1 VKGDQLYLRHILDC
15 IGFVEEYTKAGK
27 LSFMKSRLIQDAVIR
42 NFEVIGEA
50 AKRISPQLK
59 ARTDDIPWKQITGFR
74 DILIHDYL
82 GVDVERVWNVIGGN
96 LPALK
101 QKVTMLLSEIE
112 RP

>member
-1 VKGDQLYLRHILDC
+1 VKGDRLYLSHILDC
-15 IGFVEEYTKAGK
+15 IGFVEEYTKSGK

-59 ARTDDIPWKQITGFR
+59 ARTADIPWKQITGFR

-82 GVDVERVWNVIGGN
+82 GVDLCRYY
-96 LPALK
+96 LK
-101 QKVTMLLSEIE
+101 RKLSC
-112 RP
+112 